1 MIQQIKEKVSSYYNP
16 NLVQL
21 YAKYYLTIVLII
33 LGIYLVY
40 EYILKTIF
48 PNLLIPKKIDLLQ
61 NKPGKTTILEDT
73 DTNEGKTINNKDT
86 EYNGEQSSSNR
97 LNTTSSYEDDIYFV
111 YWTGGYDST
120 FRLCEMLIKE
130 KKIVQPLYV
139 SLSLDNDC
147 LNEETCNKVWFR
159 KNRKYE
165 KKAMN
170 TIRKKLISMFPYT
183 KETLLPTIYIDEEID
198 DNTFN
203 NQFEEMF
210 YKNNLWPKKRKKHQY
225 IFLSKFAY
233 YHKQYIDIGVLG
245 IHHKSKFAK
254 FLKKNLKKEN
264 TTLKIKGKTVSRNN
278 YIISDENHFLH
289 YLKFPIYNKTKEE
302 LYIIAERDGY
312 HEILKYTWSCWFPN
326 KDTGNPCGNCPM
338 CKERVITHPKMTDN

>member
-1 MIQQIKEKVSSYYNP
+1 MILQIKEKVSLYYNP
-16 NLVQL
+16 NLIQL

-40 EYILKTIF
+40 EYILKNIF
-48 PNLLIPKKIDLLQ
+48 PNLLTPKKLDLHQ
-61 NKPGKTTILEDT
+61 NKTNSKIKIENNSKNSDKTNNN
-73 DTNEGKTINNKDT
+73 DTNKQINN
-86 EYNGEQSSSNR
+86 SNK
-97 LNTTSSYEDDIYFV
+97 LNTSNYEDDIYFV

-147 LNEETCNKVWFR
+147 IDEETCNKTWFR

-170 TIRKKLISMFPYT
+170 TIRKMLNSMFPYT

-198 DNTFN
+198 DSTFN
-203 NQFEEMF
+203 TNFEEMF
-210 YKNNLWPKKRKKHQY
+210 YQDNLWPKKRKKHQY
-225 IFLSKFAY
+225 LFLSKFAY

-245 IHHKSKFAK
+245 IHHKSKFTK

-278 YIISDENHFLH
+278 YIISDETHFLH
-289 YLKFPIYNKTKEE
+289 YLKFPIYNKTKDE
-302 LYIIAERDGY
+302 LYIIAERDGF

-326 KDTGNPCGNCPM
+326 KETGNPCGNCPM
-338 CKERVITHPKMTDN
+338 CKERVITHPKMS

>member
-1 MIQQIKEKVSSYYNP
+1 MIHQIKEKVISYYNP
-16 NLVQL
+16 NLIQL
-21 YAKYYLTIVLII
+21 YAKYYFTIVLII

-40 EYILKTIF
+40 EYILKNMF
-48 PNLLIPKKIDLLQ
+48 PNLLTPKKIDLHQ
-61 NKPGKTTILEDT
+61 NKTYKNTTHANTDNNTLE
-73 DTNEGKTINNKDT
+73 NKNNKNNKNNKIT
-86 EYNGEQSSSNR
+86 SLSNN
-97 LNTTSSYEDDIYFV
+97 LNKTSYEDDIYFI

-130 KKIVQPLYV
+130 KKVVQPLYV

-165 KKAMN
+165 KNAMN
-170 TIRKKLISMFPYT
+170 IIRKSLNTMYPFIRN
-183 KETLLPTIYIDEEID
+183 TLLPTIYIDEEIN

-203 NQFEEMF
+203 KEYEEMF
-210 YKNNLWPKKRKKHQY
+210 YQNNLWPKKRKKHQY
-225 IFLSKFAY
+225 FFLSKFAY

-245 IHHKSKFAK
+245 IHNKSKFAM
-254 FLKKNLKKEN
+254 FLKKNLQKED
-264 TTLKIKGKTVSRNN
+264 TTVKIKEQTVSRSN
-278 YIISDENHFLH
+278 YIINDKSHFLH

-302 LYIIAERDGY
+302 LYINAERDGY
-312 HEILKYTWSCWFPN
+312 HEILKHTWSCWFPN

-338 CKERVITHPKMTDN
+338 CKERVISHPKMLNN

>member
-1 MIQQIKEKVSSYYNP
+1 MIHQLKENISSYYNP
-16 NLVQL
+16 NLIQL
-21 YAKYYLTIVLII
+21 YAKYYFTIVLII

-40 EYILKTIF
+40 EYILKKIA
-48 PNLLIPKKIDLLQ
+48 PNLLTPNKLDLHQ
-61 NKPGKTTILEDT
+61 NKPDS
-73 DTNEGKTINNKDT
+73 NSSNSSNSSNNS
-86 EYNGEQSSSNR
+86 NSSSTNK
-97 LNTTSSYEDDIYFV
+97 LKLKKDKGTNGDNIYFV

-130 KKIVQPLYV
+130 RKIVQPLYV

-147 LNEETCNKVWFR
+147 LNEETCNKLWFR

-170 TIRKKLISMFPYT
+170 TIRKKLNTMFPFT
-183 KETLLPTIYIDEEID
+183 KETLLPNIYIDEDIN

-210 YKNNLWPKKRKKHQY
+210 YQDNLWPKKRKKHQY
-225 IFLSKFAY
+225 VFLSKFAY

-254 FLKKNLKKEN
+254 FLKKNLKKED
-264 TTLKIKGKTVSRNN
+264 TTIKIKGKIVSRSNYKINN
-278 YIISDENHFLH
+278 ETHFLH

-326 KDTGNPCGNCPM
+326 KETGNPCGNCPM
-338 CKERVITHPKMTDN
+338 CKERVINHPKMTED